1 MSNILDQIGGWTGVD
16 AASIEDFALREA
28 AKKAGI
34 DYDGRTFS
42 RRAGENPQVNQ
53 LINSMQNQNGTL
65 IDQGQTAD
73 GINPSQQN
81 NVVPWNF
88 SVNADSSG
96 VQGLGVDY
104 RPNDQFNISGNVD
117 TQYGGLGVQGSYQPN
132 KNVKIDFNY
141 DTRQGPGIY
150 GGGNLTF

>member
-42 RRAGENPQVNQ
+42 RKAGGNAQVNE
-53 LINSMQNQNGTL
+53 LIHSMQNNAGITE
-65 IDQGQTAD
+65 DQGVTANN
-73 GINPSQQN
+73 INPSQPN
-81 NVVPWNF
+81 FVPFNF
-88 SVNADSSG
+88 SIDADSSG
-96 VQGLGVDY
+96 LQGVGVDY

-117 TQYGGLGVQGSYQPN
+117 TQHGGLGVQGSYQPN

>member
-1 MSNILDQIGGWTGVD
+1 MSNILDRIGGWAGID
-16 AASIEDFALREA
+16 PASVEDYALREA
-28 AKKAGI
+28 AKQAGMN
-34 DYDGRTFS
+34 YDGRTFS

-53 LINSMQNQNGTL
+53 LMNSMQNQAGTL

-73 GINPSQQN
+73 GINPSQQK

-88 SVNADSSG
+88 SVDADSSG
-96 VQGLGVDY
+96 VQGLGVNFT
-104 RPNDQFNISGNVD
+104 PNDQFNVSGNLD

-150 GGGNLTF
+150 GGGNFTF

>member
-1 MSNILDQIGGWTGVD
+1 MGDWGIN
-16 AASIEDFALREA
+16 AAEDFALREA
-28 AKKAGI
+28 AKKAGVN
-34 DYDGRTFS
+34 YDGRTFS

-53 LINSMQNQNGTL
+53 LMNSIQNQAGTV

-81 NVVPWNF
+81 FVPWNF
-88 SVNADSSG
+88 SVDADGS
-96 VQGLGVDY
+96 
-104 RPNDQFNISGNVD
+104 
-117 TQYGGLGVQGSYQPN
+117 GVQGSYQPN

-150 GGGNLTF
+150 GGGNFTF

>member
-1 MSNILDQIGGWTGVD
+1 MSNILDQIGGWTGIN
-16 AASIEDFALREA
+16 AASIEDYALKEA
-28 AKKAGI
+28 ANAAGI
-34 DYDGRTFS
+34 SYDGRTFS

-53 LINSMQNQNGTL
+53 LMNSMQNQNGIL

-73 GINPSQQN
+73 GINPSQQQ

-88 SVNADSSG
+88 SVDADSSG
-96 VQGLGVDY
+96 LQGVGVDY
-104 RPNDQFNISGNVD
+104 KPNEQFNVSGNID
-117 TQYGGLGVQGSYQPN
+117 TQHGGLGVQGSYQPN
-132 KNVKIDFNY
+132 NNVKIDFNY